1 MRKKL
6 FTIVAI
12 ALMAIIPVNTAFAV
26 EVLPNNGEESTQ
38 EAETEKDVP
47 EEPLAKPDPNEVK
60 VSSSDAHYVQ
70 NEERQDSGT
79 VKLEWNG
86 SAYSKYGCSTADINY
101 TNTLDSNID
110 VKLSVGIFD
119 GDLLEY
125 FGTTFRT
132 EKEINDLALKGFE
145 ALKSGISVSNAAKL
159 VELGYFGERN
169 AEEIA
174 KLGRIR
180 RYFILGQQKFANL
193 STFDLFQL
201 TEDKVKEMSE
211 KDKLTLAQLGGYEF
225 DKRYAIIG
233 ETNGYIEPGYAI
245 YKVDLNQ
252 LIGDGF
258 YEVEDSAGNTTE
270 MPYGLR
276 GGNITLPRRVKI
288 HEDGTKETISYN
300 AVYILNAFD
309 KEKNEFSKVFIHLPI
324 DLYVEEDLPEE
335 LQKEYNVT
343 LAELVTDESSN
354 Q

>member
-1 MRKKL
+1 MRKKIVA
-6 FTIVAI
+6 TIVAL
-12 ALMAIIPVNTAFAV
+12 ALAMAIIPSTAFAV
-26 EVLPNNGEESTQ
+26 EILPNDGEESIQ
-38 EAETEKDVP
+38 ETESEEEKEEP
-47 EEPLAKPDPNEVK
+47 EEPLAMPDPDQVK
-60 VSSSDAHYVQ
+60 VSSNDAHYVQ

-110 VKLSVGIFD
+110 VKLSVAIFD

-145 ALKSGISVSNAAKL
+145 AIKTGITVSNAAKL
-159 VELGYFGERN
+159 SAYFG
-169 AEEIA
+169 
-174 KLGRIR
+174 KLTPEDISMLGKFRLC
-180 RYFILGQQKFANL
+180 FILGSQKFAGMGRWD
-193 STFDLFQL
+193 FL
-201 TEDKVKEMSE
+201 TLNEEKVKKLSE
-211 KDKLTLAQLGGYEF
+211 KDKLTLAQLGGYGF
-225 DKRYAIIG
+225 YTRYAKIG

-245 YKVDLNQ
+245 YNINLNQ

-258 YEVEDSAGNTTE
+258 YEVEDSTGKTIE

-276 GGNITLPRRVKI
+276 ENNITLPK
-288 HEDGTKETISYN
+288 GNYN

-309 KEKNEFSKVFIHLPI
+309 KEKNEFSKVFIHLPV
-324 DLYVEEDLPEE
+324 DLYVEEDLTEE

-343 LAELVTDESSN
+343 LAELVDETN